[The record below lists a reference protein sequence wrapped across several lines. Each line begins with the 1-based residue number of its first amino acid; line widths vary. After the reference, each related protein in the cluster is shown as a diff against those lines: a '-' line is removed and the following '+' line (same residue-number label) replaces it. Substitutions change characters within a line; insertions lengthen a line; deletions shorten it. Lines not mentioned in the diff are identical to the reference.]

1 MNVYA
6 TKIEKHQYV
15 WGYIKLL
22 KSLDIFLNLGPP
34 GFRSTGT
41 HGHRGN
47 TVHFDLKKN
56 SGFQVQKYKELHT
69 FVPNVI

>member
-6 TKIEKHQYV
+6 TKIEKHKYV

-47 TVHFDLKKN
+47 TVHFDLKKILDFKFKN
-56 SGFQVQKYKELHT
+56 TKNYILLCQM
-69 FVPNVI
+69 